1 MKKLLLII
9 AIVFLKPLYANSQ
22 ATDTVE
28 GCFPISHPSTTISNE
43 SQIPSSRVSFATPL
57 FHSIDLPSEIILPQD
72 IQRVKCDTPADVKNT
87 FSQRVK
93 TIKNEES
100 HLRCITSD
108 AIEHE
113 IFCTFS
119 VPRDQVSYDDKGGRS
134 ETVVQ
139 FDPMMSEILYS
150 KLSIS
155 PIHYPY
161 ENHHRKNKRLSNI
174 FEGIRIACREFI
186 MANTESTYQ
195 CHLSFTDP
203 SIISD
208 SK

>member
-22 ATDTVE
+22 ATDIVE
-28 GCFPISHPSTTISNE
+28 GCFPISHPTTSNG
-43 SQIPSSRVSFATPL
+43 SQIPSSRVSFATSL
-57 FHSIDLPSEIILPQD
+57 FHSIDIPSEIILPQD
-72 IQRVKCDTPADVKNT
+72 IQRVKCDTPVDVKNT
-87 FSQRVK
+87 FPQRVK

-100 HLRCITSD
+100 HLRCIISD

-119 VPRDQVSYDDKGGRS
+119 IPRDQVSYDDRGGRS
-134 ETVVQ
+134 EIVVQ
-139 FDPMMSEILYS
+139 FDPMMSKTLYS

-161 ENHHRKNKRLSNI
+161 ENHYRKNKRMSNM
-174 FEGIRIACREFI
+174 FEGIRIACRELI
-186 MANTESTYQ
+186 IANTEPTYQ
-195 CHLSFTDP
+195 CHLSFTD
-203 SIISD
+203 SMIISD